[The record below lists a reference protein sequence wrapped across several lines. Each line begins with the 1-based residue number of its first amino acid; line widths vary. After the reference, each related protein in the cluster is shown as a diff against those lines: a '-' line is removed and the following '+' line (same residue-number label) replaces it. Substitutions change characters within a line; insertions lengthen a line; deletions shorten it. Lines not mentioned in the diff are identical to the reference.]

1 MPDLDFGVVLLALIL
16 AFILAFILTCML
28 IHFIR
33 DADVDVDLGLYFTVS
48 KLL

>member
-1 MPDLDFGVVLLALIL
+1 MPDLDFGVVLLAVIL

-33 DADVDVDLGLYFTVS
+33 DADVDVGLYFTVS